1 MNIALKQQLFMD
13 TIKILK
19 TEKKKIGKDKLHHII
34 INQIKIIFS
43 PGAKVK
49 KKLPNQI
56 FFQTGKKIL
65 RVIVELAMKYR
76 IYFFHTKCRQ
86 SLDLLQILIQHL
98 TQQHYSLTLVKC
110 CKNSFNFETLFFAI
124 QHLSHQPAPP
134 ASDQVLVQCAGLKT
148 TK

>member
-1 MNIALKQQLFMD
+1 MD

-19 TEKKKIGKDKLHHII
+19 LKKIGKDKLHHII

-49 KKLPNQI
+49 KVAQLDF

-86 SLDLLQILIQHL
+86 SLDLL
-98 TQQHYSLTLVKC
+98 
-110 CKNSFNFETLFFAI
+110 
-124 QHLSHQPAPP
+124 
-134 ASDQVLVQCAGLKT
+134 
-148 TK
+148 